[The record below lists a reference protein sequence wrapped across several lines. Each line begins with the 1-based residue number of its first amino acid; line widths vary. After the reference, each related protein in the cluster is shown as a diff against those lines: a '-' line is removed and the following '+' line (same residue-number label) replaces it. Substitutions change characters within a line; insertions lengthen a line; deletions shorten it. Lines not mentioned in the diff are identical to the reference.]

1 MSELIKAAETKD
13 VPAGKAIAVDVQ
25 GVKVAIFNIDGSY
38 YAVDDTCTHKGG
50 PLSEGELEGT
60 VVTCP
65 WHGATFDLCTGN
77 HLGPPAPT
85 GVTRREVKIEGGDV
99 MVKV

>member
-1 MSELIKAAETKD
+1 MSELIKVAETKD

-77 HLGPPAPT
+77 HLGPPAPA

-99 MVKV
+99 MVRV

>member
-1 MSELIKAAETKD
+1 MSELIKVAETKD

-25 GVKVAIFNIDGSY
+25 GVNVAIFNIDGSY
-38 YAVDDTCTHKGG
+38 HAVDDTCTHKGG

-77 HLGPPAPT
+77 HLGPPAPA

>member
-1 MSELIKAAETKD
+1 MSELIKVAETKD
-13 VPAGKAIAVDVQ
+13 VPAGKAIAVEVQ

-65 WHGATFDLCTGN
+65 WHGATFDLSTGN
-77 HLGPPAPT
+77 HLAPPAPT
-85 GVTRREVKIEGGDV
+85 GVTRWEVKIEGGDV
-99 MVKV
+99 MVRV

>member
-1 MSELIKAAETKD
+1 MSELIKVAETKD

-25 GVKVAIFNIDGSY
+25 GIRVAIFNIDGSY

-65 WHGATFDLCTGN
+65 WHGETFDLCTGN
-77 HLGPPAPT
+77 HLGPPAPA

>member
-1 MSELIKAAETKD
+1 MSELIKVAETKD

-77 HLGPPAPT
+77 HLGPPAPA

>member
-1 MSELIKAAETKD
+1 MSELIKVAETKD

-25 GVKVAIFNIDGSY
+25 GIRVAIFNIDGSY

-65 WHGATFDLCTGN
+65 WHGATFDLSTGN
-77 HLGPPAPT
+77 HLGPPAPA